1 MKQNVVLVAATLIL
15 STGLTAATA
24 YANPMT
30 SRHRVVFQVDSAN
43 KATQNLVLNN
53 AANLERKYGRNG
65 VTIEVVAYG
74 PGLSLLTNK
83 SAVAPRIAHLSKD
96 RIRFSAC
103 HNTMMAIERR
113 TGEVPAL
120 LPGVKVVPSGVARI
134 VALEEKGY
142 SYIRP

>member
-1 MKQNVVLVAATLIL
+1 MKQNVVLVAVALIVF
-15 STGLTAATA
+15 TGLTAATA
-24 YANPMT
+24 SAQPMT

-53 AANLERKYGRNG
+53 AANLEKKYGRNG

-74 PGLSLLTNK
+74 PGLSLLTQQ
-83 SAVAPRIAHLSKD
+83 SVVASRIAHLSKD
-96 RIRFSAC
+96 NIRFSAC

-113 TGEVPAL
+113 TGKKPTL
-120 LPGVKVVPSGVARI
+120 LAGVKVVPSGVARI
-134 VALEEKGY
+134 VSLEEKGY